1 MTTAKQ
7 IIEGA
12 LRTIGV
18 LASGEEGQPSELQDA
33 LFTLNGLLGD
43 WSNDG
48 LLITNMTMKEFD
60 LQENKR
66 VYTYGTGGDF
76 NATRPM
82 SIEFA
87 QILEQGA
94 LYPCSKFG
102 LVQYKELL
110 NDSQQ
115 RPQGYYLETS
125 YPLAKVY
132 FPTYPTTDNKFS
144 ITVLEPFTKFANIVN
159 EVNLPDGYDRAL
171 RLNLAVELAAEYNGK
186 LTPETVALAEKAKM
200 NIQNRNVRVDT
211 LTFDFTGI
219 NQGYDIKQGPTQ

>member
-1 MTTAKQ
+1 MATAKQ

-18 LASGEEGQPSELQDA
+18 LASGEEGQPAELQDA

-48 LLITNMTMKEFD
+48 LLINSMTMKQFN
-60 LQENKR
+60 LAENKR

-76 NATRPM
+76 DAPRPM
-82 SIEFA
+82 SIEYA
-87 QILEQGA
+87 QISEQGE
-94 LYPCSKFG
+94 LYTCDKFG

-110 NDSQQ
+110 TDTQQ
-115 RPQGYYLETS
+115 RPQGYYYQSS

-132 FPTYPTTDNKFS
+132 FPTYPTADSTFN
-144 ITVLEPFTKFANIVN
+144 IAVLESFTKFASIID

-171 RLNLAVELAAEYNGK
+171 RLNLAVELASEYNGK
-186 LTPETVALAEKAKM
+186 LTQETVALAEDAKRK
-200 NIQNRNVRVDT
+200 IQIRNTRIDT
-211 LTFDFTGI
+211 LTFDFVGYREKYDI
-219 NQGYDIKQGPTQ
+219 NQGPAE